1 MSSKRKSSQKS
12 DNIMKRMRLSIKQD
26 KTFNQNMFILEE
38 MKKMSMAMSK
48 MMKKISNIEQKVAR
62 VETIV
67 ENDNKKD
74 MEIEDLNYKLQ
85 TMELTNGELMS
96 KIDRDENGEV
106 NCNYYA

>member
-12 DNIMKRMRLSIKQD
+12 DNIMKRMRIAIKQD
-26 KTFNQNMFILEE
+26 KTFNQNLFILEE
-38 MKKMSMAMSK
+38 MKKMSTAMAK

-67 ENDNKKD
+67 ENDTKKD
-74 MEIEDLNYKLQ
+74 FEIEDLNYKLR

-96 KIDRDENGEV
+96 KIDRDENGGI
-106 NCNYYA
+106 NCDYYS